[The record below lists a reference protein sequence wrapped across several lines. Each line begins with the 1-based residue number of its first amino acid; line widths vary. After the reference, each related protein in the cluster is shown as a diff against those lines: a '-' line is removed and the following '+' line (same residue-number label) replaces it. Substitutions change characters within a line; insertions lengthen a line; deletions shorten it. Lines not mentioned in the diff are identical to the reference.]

1 MSGFYLLDKHRMPLP
16 RLAQK
21 VIIHIILLLGAA
33 ISLFPFYWL
42 LVMSTNASSD
52 IFSYPPRLTFGRY
65 LLKNI
70 HNVLHN
76 INFFGA
82 FSNTLLVATVETTLV
97 LFFCSLAGFTFAKF
111 SFRGK
116 NVLFVLL
123 LGTMMIPS
131 QLSAVPSFVLMAKLG
146 WVSSF
151 KALIIPGMVTAFGIF
166 WMRQYAHTSVPGELV
181 DAGRIDGCGHLRL
194 YWHIALP
201 ILRPAL
207 AFLGIFTFVQAWN
220 DYMWPLIILNDPSK
234 YTLQVALSQLNSIY
248 STDYG
253 MVMAGTL
260 MATLPLL
267 LIFFVG
273 SRHFIANITAGALK
287 E

>member
-1 MSGFYLLDKHRMPLP
+1 MLFSLQTKRTMLHL
-16 RLAQK
+16 
-21 VIIHIILLLGAA
+21 ILFLGTA
-33 ISLFPFYWL
+33 ISFFPFYWL
-42 LVMSTNASSD
+42 VVMSTNSSSD
-52 IFSYPPRLTFGRY
+52 IFNYPPKLTFGSH
-65 LLKNI
+65 LIENVT
-70 HNVLHN
+70 NVLHN
-76 INFFGA
+76 IDFFEA
-82 FSNTLLVATVETTLV
+82 FANTFFVASTETTLV

-116 NVLFVLL
+116 NVLFALL

-151 KALIIPGMVTAFGIF
+151 KALIIPGMVTAFGVF
-166 WMRQYAHTSVPGELV
+166 WLRQYTASSVPDELV

-207 AFLGIFTFVQAWN
+207 AFLGIFTFVHAWN
-220 DYMWPLIILNDPSK
+220 DYMWPLIILNDPAK

-248 STDYG
+248 SMDYG

-260 MATLPLL
+260 MATIPLL
-267 LIFFVG
+267 LIFLLG